1 VFCEWGE
8 DVGDVSE
15 DYREQ
20 FQKCVNEDLNT
31 ARALAVVWELVKS
44 DLPDSVKKA
53 TLLDFDRVL
62 GLRLDEWRPTV
73 LTIPDEIAAL
83 VEQRQQARLE
93 KRWKD
98 ADALRDHVTAAGY
111 EIEDTPDGP
120 QVRMKI
126 RKD

>member
-1 VFCEWGE
+1 
-8 DVGDVSE
+8 
-15 DYREQ
+15 
-20 FQKCVNEDLNT
+20 
-31 ARALAVVWELVKS
+31 
-44 DLPDSVKKA
+44 
-53 TLLDFDRVL
+53 
-62 GLRLDEWRPTV
+62 
-73 LTIPDEIAAL
+73 